1 MSIRAA
7 IVSHE
12 IDPAEVLREVES
24 PAHGAAILF
33 VGNVREVND
42 GKPVSG
48 MEYTAYLAM
57 AEKEMAAIAREA
69 NEKFSGSFVVI
80 VHRIGELAIGDASV
94 AIATAHAHRDAAYQA
109 SRYVIEQLKQR
120 VPIWKREHY
129 TDGTREWIDPRSS
142 RTLPRADEVRGSSG
156 QAQAV
161 ETS

>member
-1 MSIRAA
+1 MTARAS
-7 IVSHE
+7 VVTE
-12 IDPAEVLREVES
+12 PIDTAAVLREVEA

-48 MEYTAYLAM
+48 MEYTAYVAM
-57 AEKEMAAIAREA
+57 AEKEMGAIAREA
-69 NEKFSGSFVVI
+69 KAKFSGTFVVI
-80 VHRIGELAIGDASV
+80 VHRIGELGIGEASV

-129 TDGTREWIDPRSS
+129 TDGTREWIDPTASPVEASS
-142 RTLPRADEVRGSSG
+142 
-156 QAQAV
+156 
-161 ETS
+161 